1 MSVSLQ
7 LMRHCGGGITFA
19 CFCLASGWRGAVCS
33 VDQPVGMGGLRAGA
47 WGRMCGPLC
56 PPRDGATRL
65 HRDAHRWD
73 RNAARASFP
82 GCWWECRTSSLL
94 TVPHPCPSG
103 KLVCLVIAG
112 VMPSG
117 RVGFVTVSV
126 PSVGSEASLQV
137 FVAAASFVAAL
148 YVCLFVQ
155 CPGGP

>member
-1 MSVSLQ
+1 
-7 LMRHCGGGITFA
+7 
-19 CFCLASGWRGAVCS
+19 
-33 VDQPVGMGGLRAGA
+33 
-47 WGRMCGPLC
+47 MCGPLC

-73 RNAARASFP
+73 RNAAHASFP

-112 VMPSG
+112 VMPPG